1 MPATQRSRTFRD
13 ISSSFKSNPV
23 TNDVIAITNEN
34 AIKRSIRNLV
44 ETVNN
49 ERPFNSL
56 IGSEVRSSLF
66 QPADRDILSRLELE
80 IETSI
85 KNFEPRV
92 TLKSVLASHP
102 PNSNEIT
109 VEIIYDIIGQ
119 PLPTQA
125 VTFILQPTRE

>member
-13 ISSSFKSNPV
+13 ISLSFKRHPV

-85 KNFEPRV
+85 KNFIFPIHK
-92 TLKSVLASHP
+92 KS
-102 PNSNEIT
+102 E
-109 VEIIYDIIGQ
+109 
-119 PLPTQA
+119 
-125 VTFILQPTRE
+125 

>member
-1 MPATQRSRTFRD
+1 MPATQRSRTFKD
-13 ISSSFKSNPV
+13 ISLSFKRHPV
-23 TNDVIAITNEN
+23 TNDVIALTNEN
-34 AIKRSIRNLV
+34 AVKRSIRNLV

-92 TLKSVLASHP
+92 ILKSVLASHP

-119 PLPTQA
+119 PLPSQA